1 MRKAS
6 AAMVP
11 LFLAIMTLFWFAYIM
26 GGGADTLHRVNEIE
40 DLQHLQERLL
50 PAAMKK
56 YIDEMQTDIEDEKDL
71 SGEALLNAK
80 RARAVKKARED
91 IKSIMFDN
99 KVDDKRMFNE

>member
-56 YIDEMQTDIEDEKDL
+56 FIESKQAGNSNTAAAAFANNEMQIIM
-71 SGEALLNAK
+71 
-80 RARAVKKARED
+80 KK
-91 IKSIMFDN
+91 N
-99 KVDDKRMFNE
+99 KVDD

>member
-6 AAMVP
+6 AAIVP

-56 YIDEMQTDIEDEKDL
+56 YIDELQVIGPD
-71 SGEALLNAK
+71 GETLDDKRK
-80 RARAVKKARED
+80 RASDKAGDE
-91 IKSIMFDN
+91 IQKIMTKN
-99 KVDDKRMFNE
+99 KVDD